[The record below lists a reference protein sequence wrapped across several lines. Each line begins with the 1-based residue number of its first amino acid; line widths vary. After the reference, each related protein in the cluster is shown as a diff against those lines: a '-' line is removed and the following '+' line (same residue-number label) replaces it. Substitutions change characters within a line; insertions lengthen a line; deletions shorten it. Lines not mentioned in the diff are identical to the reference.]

1 MDGAE
6 SFSEIKQ
13 EYEEDLLEIVDNLKQ
28 EEPEEQTEEIL
39 YFSSNGT
46 DSLNQHI
53 KSEYNHENFVIVS
66 DDVESTNINIKQECK
81 EEDPLN
87 IADDFVQTTETS
99 EYTGTLS
106 TNIAK
111 VYIKTL
117 SINTFVLSVK
127 NNSLLIWV

>member
-1 MDGAE
+1 MDDAE

-13 EYEEDLLEIVDNLKQ
+13 ECEEEEDFVEYEEDLLEIVDNLKQ
-28 EEPEEQTEEIL
+28 EAVC
-39 YFSSNGT
+39 FSS
-46 DSLNQHI
+46 
-53 KSEYNHENFVIVS
+53 KEYNHENFVSVS
-66 DDVESTNINIKQECK
+66 DDAEATDISIKQECK

-127 NNSLLIWV
+127 NNSLLI